1 MESNKW
7 NDFYY
12 KFKRRTKVTLYVA
25 AVLWVAVIT
34 QIFVNRVF
42 REELQITEAFI
53 KSETAEM
60 QSSLEIV
67 AEYPAEV
74 LSDEGKRELIYRLAD
89 VIGLTVDDDITVW
102 EEETKSEFISGQLP
116 RKKAKIVF
124 QGKVPTQVKPEQAKQ
139 ASTEIKVVSMVTE
152 KNNEADMKH
161 YIVIQ
166 LTVLKGI
173 QSIDKYK
180 DLLEEELTELGT
192 ANKQVTVKY
201 EGMREGDLTSLQK
214 SEIATLLVEELQ
226 GEIAIEYDE
235 GDLYTVYAYTGM
247 INEYVTTLDNK
258 INIQIAITYNE
269 LTDTTKITL
278 ATPVLN
284 DSF

>member
-7 NDFYY
+7 NDFYH
-12 KFKRRTKVTLYVA
+12 KFKNIVSKRRTKVTLYVA

-102 EEETKSEFISGQLP
+102 EEETKSEYFYF
-116 RKKAKIVF
+116 K
-124 QGKVPTQVKPEQAKQ
+124 QAKQ